1 MSVDTDKIIYVVEAL
16 RYGDREKHSYVVGV
30 YTSEVDAKYN
40 GDIEVEWR
48 GGKYL
53 CEIKKV
59 WLDKKPLI
67 EKVLTYEESK

>member
-1 MSVDTDKIIYVVEAL
+1 MTEEILYVLEAL
-16 RYGDREKHSYVVGV
+16 KYGDREKDSYVVGV
-30 YTSEVDAKYN
+30 YTTEKEARYN

-48 GGKYL
+48 SGKYL

-59 WLDKKPLI
+59 WIDKKPLL